1 MVEHT
6 FTCTN
11 DGYVVTDT
19 TIKGIHV
26 CPKCGDE
33 MAMNAAV
40 TGLRGDYRH
49 TSDSLAIH
57 PEDIPEHRKLY
68 PDVEVTSE
76 GQPQFTSPRQQEKY
90 ALKSADNYKKPQ
102 KTKSQL
108 GRTRIA

>member
-40 TGLRGDYRH
+40 TGLRGDYNH

-57 PEDIPEHRKLY
+57 PDDISEHRKHF
-68 PDVEVTSE
+68 PNVEVTSD
-76 GQPQFTSPRQQEKY
+76 GRPQFTSPRQQEKY
-90 ALKSADNYKKPQ
+90 AEKSAGCYKKTQ

-108 GRTRIA
+108 GRVRIA